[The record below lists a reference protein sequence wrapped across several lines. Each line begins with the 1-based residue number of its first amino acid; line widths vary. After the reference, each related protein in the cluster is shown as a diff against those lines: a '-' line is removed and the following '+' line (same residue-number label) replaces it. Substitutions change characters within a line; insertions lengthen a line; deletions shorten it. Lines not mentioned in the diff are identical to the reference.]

1 MADQKQQQIS
11 ESLEDKAGAP
21 VTNEKMEAQTTNTT
35 IEAWADS
42 LTVDEAVCIL
52 NKYKGAAKSI
62 MLNGK
67 NDDLEVDASHLD
79 SRGPLLEARIAR
91 G

>member
-1 MADQKQQQIS
+1 MPRVDTHS
-11 ESLEDKAGAP
+11 ESRGVPDPPPHRGFR
-21 VTNEKMEAQTTNTT
+21 
-35 IEAWADS
+35 
-42 LTVDEAVCIL
+42 DE
-52 NKYKGAAKSI
+52 YI

-67 NDDLEVDASHLD
+67 NDNLEVDASHLD